1 MCADKIPRARD
12 DLRIMTTTTPFLRLI
27 PFFVTS
33 ALVVGCS
40 TAPKTSAERTELKD
54 EAQITLKRFKSQ
66 DSTLDG
72 VLSRSTGYAVFPTI
86 GKGGLIAGAA
96 YGRGTV
102 YEGGKQIGYADMS
115 QGSVGAQIGGESYSE
130 LIVFQ
135 TPEALYKFKN
145 NNFTFGANATAV
157 ALKAGA
163 AAGTEFKDGVAIFL
177 ETKGGLMADA
187 SLAGQKFTFVPDSV
201 ATDQAPTMKTTETTE
216 TKTTTV
222 R

>member
-1 MCADKIPRARD
+1 
-12 DLRIMTTTTPFLRLI
+12 MTTISSILRLV
-27 PFFVTS
+27 PLFVAS

-40 TAPKTSAERTELKD
+40 TAPKTSAERVTLND
-54 EAQITLKRFKSQ
+54 EAQTTLNRFKSQ

-72 VLSRSTGYAVFPTI
+72 VLSRSAGYAIFPTI
-86 GKGGLIAGAA
+86 GKGGLIVGGA

-135 TPEALYKFKN
+135 TPEALFKFKN

-157 ALKAGA
+157 ALSAGA
-163 AAGTEFKDGVAIFL
+163 AAGTEFKDGSAIFM

-187 SLAGQKFTFVPDSV
+187 SLAGQKFTFVPNSV
-201 ATDQAPTMKTTETTE
+201 ANAPTTMTTDMKTTETKE
-216 TKTTTV
+216 TKTVETTPA

>member
-1 MCADKIPRARD
+1 MN
-12 DLRIMTTTTPFLRLI
+12 TTSLSRCISLL
-27 PFFVTS
+27 VVS
-33 ALVVGCS
+33 ALIAGCS
-40 TAPKTSAERTELKD
+40 TAPKTSAERTTLND
-54 EAQITLKRFKSQ
+54 EVQATLNRFKSQ
-66 DSTLDG
+66 DASLDG
-72 VLSRSTGYAVFPTI
+72 VLARSAGYAVFPSI

-102 YEGGKQIGYADMS
+102 YEGGKQIGYADMR
-115 QGSVGAQIGGESYSE
+115 QGSIGAQIGGETFAE

-157 ALKAGA
+157 ALSSGA
-163 AAGTEFKDGVAIFL
+163 AAGTEFKDGVGIFL

-187 SLAGQKFTFVPDSV
+187 SLAGQQFTFVPTSV
-201 ATDQAPTMKTTETTE
+201 VSDQPTTMKSETTVTTE